1 MIPTYSNIKV
11 VQKVIFREWVF
22 HDPCFELIS
31 YGWMAESC
39 QPLIQKPWLNWRG
52 FPWNSDQVL
61 WEQVPSP
68 IDNLPAFESLVDIC
82 QDTTSRSPSS
92 TWSTFVPSP
101 GSRPLCFT
109 WATSFMKPLITM
121 VPKIWLMAS
130 WMVWAGWFFFR
141 LKQWT
146 FQELYWGYNLGY
158 TVGWYDGGL
167 GVSVPQWQC
176 PLQVSELWC
185 SIQV

>member
-1 MIPTYSNIKV
+1 
-11 VQKVIFREWVF
+11 
-22 HDPCFELIS
+22 
-31 YGWMAESC
+31 
-39 QPLIQKPWLNWRG
+39 
-52 FPWNSDQVL
+52 
-61 WEQVPSP
+61 
-68 IDNLPAFESLVDIC
+68 
-82 QDTTSRSPSS
+82 
-92 TWSTFVPSP
+92 
-101 GSRPLCFT
+101 
-109 WATSFMKPLITM
+109 
-121 VPKIWLMAS
+121 MAS